1 MIIRLLRWWC
11 WLFSKSKDLEDACGD
26 EVSKD
31 EWHKHDAEE
40 ETDSKEE
47 RAHDLPLEIGA
58 DHLEHHLKRIHVE
71 GETPLWRRKCGRD
84 VWLAASFTHLVL
96 VSTIDQLKYQ
106 DIALTIPLEGYR
118 PGYEVC
124 LAS

>member
-1 MIIRLLRWWC
+1 M
-11 WLFSKSKDLEDACGD
+11 FSKSKDLEDACGD

-47 RAHDLPLEIGA
+47 RAHDLPLEIGT
-58 DHLEHHLKRIHVE
+58 DHLEHQLKRVHVE

-96 VSTIDQLKYQ
+96 VSTID
-106 DIALTIPLEGYR
+106 
-118 PGYEVC
+118 
-124 LAS
+124 